1 MKIKDYDYKSIGQRI
16 KKVRREKHL
25 TQEELAEKVGVGS
38 QHISDIERGLTGM
51 SIGTLIDICRI
62 LGADTNYILLG
73 MSAAK
78 GSDPLSKL
86 FDGLTHSQIMYAE
99 KILELYAKGCK
110 E

>member
-16 KKVRREKHL
+16 RKARKERQL
-25 TQEELAEKVGVGS
+25 TQEELAEKVGVGN

-51 SIGTLIDICRI
+51 SIGTLIDICTA
-62 LGADTNYILLG
+62 LDADTNYILLG
-73 MSAAK
+73 MSAVK
-78 GSDPLSKL
+78 GAEPISKL
-86 FDGLTHSQIMYAE
+86 LDGLSHSQILYAE

>member
-1 MKIKDYDYKSIGQRI
+1 MKIKDYDYKSIGLRI
-16 KKVRREKHL
+16 KKIRKERHI

-51 SIGTLIDICRI
+51 SIGTLIDVCSQ
-62 LGADTNYILLG
+62 LNADTNYILLG
-73 MSAAK
+73 ISSAAV
-78 GSDPLSKL
+78 SDPISKL
-86 FDGLTHSQIMYAE
+86 LKGLSNSQIMYAE